1 MTVESNAEY
10 DEWLST
16 LTLDEIDSR
25 MRDLGVERVEL
36 KKLAPRQDNSKNQI
50 YWRGNLNESPLPL
63 GPFQEDQPSS
73 SRTRDL
79 RYRAPLALSWLTQEG
94 SNPAPHAQLI
104 HYPQYPESRLG
115 GLLKGAEVAPR
126 SIIGSR
132 ESSRPGRLLLLG
144 VAGRR
149 VYALALPPEA
159 PASRQLQTMLGEGV
173 FLVRALTRRARA
185 ISADAMLGEL
195 SGVLN
200 FGLVAPC
207 KISGTAVE
215 PNTAPN
221 SAGTTLET
229 LLGVRPNSRDEPD
242 FHGWELK
249 AHGDSRITL
258 MTPAPTTGAVTDL
271 PADQFM
277 RRFGRLN
284 DSGTRWDFTGAHT
297 ALRVPGG
304 RATTRML
311 VSRDEVQLVH
321 ASTGELAMG
330 WRVPDLLDHWAKK
343 HAHAAYVRYSRS
355 NGKFVFGPYTHLG
368 EGIDFTWFWQALENG
383 AIAVDPACN
392 MLDGATSFKKSRY
405 QFRCAVMNLPS
416 LYPTVRGHDLR
427 HVDPM
432 RRLAEANLRADRM
445 QLPDWVT
452 SSAA

>member
-1 MTVESNAEY
+1 MTSESNAEY
-10 DEWLST
+10 DEWLLALS
-16 LTLDEIDSR
+16 LDEIDSR

-63 GPFQEDQPSS
+63 GPFQEDEPSS

-79 RYRAPLALSWLTQEG
+79 RYRAALDFSWLTPEG

-115 GLLKGAEVAPR
+115 GLLKGAELAPR

-144 VAGRR
+144 VAERH
-149 VYALALPPEA
+149 VFAIALPPEA
-159 PASRQLQTMLGEGV
+159 PAAQHLQTLLGESV
-173 FLVRALTRRARA
+173 FLVRALTPRARA
-185 ISADAMLGEL
+185 ISADAMLSEL

-200 FGLVAPC
+200 LGHVAPC
-207 KISGTAVE
+207 KISGTSVE

-258 MTPAPTTGAVTDL
+258 MTPAPTTGTVLEL
-271 PADQFM
+271 PAEQFM
-277 RRFGRLN
+277 SRFGRLN
-284 DSGTRWDFTGAHT
+284 ASGTRWDFNGGHT
-297 ALRVPGG
+297 ALHVPGG
-304 RATTRML
+304 RATTQMV

-321 ASTGELAMG
+321 TGTGELAMG
-330 WRVPDLLDHWAKK
+330 WRVPDLLDHWARK
-343 HAHAAYVRYSRS
+343 HAHAAYVRYSRVD
-355 NGKFVFGPYTHLG
+355 GRFLFGPYTHLG
-368 EGIDFTWFWQALENG
+368 EGINFTWFWQALENG
-383 AIAVDPACN
+383 TIAVDPACN
-392 MLDGATSFKKSRY
+392 MLAGATSFRKSRY
-405 QFRCAVMNLPS
+405 QFRCAIMNLPS
-416 LYPTVRGHDLR
+416 LYSTVRGHDLR
-427 HVDPM
+427 HVEPL
-432 RRLAEANLRADRM
+432 RSLAGANLRSER
-445 QLPDWVT
+445 LHVPDWVT